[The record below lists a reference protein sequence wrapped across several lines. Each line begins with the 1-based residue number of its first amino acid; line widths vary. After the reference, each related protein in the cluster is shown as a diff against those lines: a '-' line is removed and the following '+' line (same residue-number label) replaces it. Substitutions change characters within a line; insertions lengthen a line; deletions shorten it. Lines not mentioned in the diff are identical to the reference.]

1 VFRYTIMPAGP
12 SDRPPVAPS
21 GAPLASLFF
30 VLLMTGVMLGAVF
43 YRTVAVTPPSA
54 GWNLSALWAGPAASE
69 PIGGPDI
76 GPEDEDPDA
85 LALAVQVENLESRLA
100 QIEAVAEVTGLMAL
114 GPGRAELAPEP
125 AADLGARIEA
135 LLDRVARLDAVKGL
149 LDTLSVERAAGQQR
163 LPTLQPV
170 SDHPYLSSGF
180 GWRRHPLTGERTLHE
195 GIDFAAAPG
204 TPILAAAPGRV
215 VRAGDYGGYGKMV
228 DIDHGNGLVT
238 RYAHAS
244 VVRVR
249 VGQLV
254 RRGQRLGD
262 VGSSGRSTGSHLHF
276 EVRIAGQAVDP
287 RLFLGQLPK
296 GPQRA
301 SGS

>member
-1 VFRYTIMPAGP
+1 MFRYAIMPAGTG
-12 SDRPPVAPS
+12 SRPAVAPP

-30 VLLMTGVMLGAVF
+30 VLLMTGAMLGAVF
-43 YRTVAVTPPSA
+43 YRTVAVVPPA
-54 GWNLSALWAGPAASE
+54 GGGSPLALLGGPAATVPAVSL
-69 PIGGPDI
+69 
-76 GPEDEDPDA
+76 EDDDPGA
-85 LALAVQVENLESRLA
+85 LALAAQVGKLEGRLA
-100 QIEAVAEVTGLMAL
+100 QLEAAAEVTGLMAL
-114 GPGRAELAPEP
+114 GPGAGAPAP
-125 AADLGARIEA
+125 ADADLASRVDA
-135 LLDRVARLDAVKGL
+135 LLDRVARMDAVQALLDAI
-149 LDTLSVERAAGQQR
+149 SVERAAGQER

-195 GIDFAAAPG
+195 GIDFAASPG

-296 GPQRA
+296 GPRRA